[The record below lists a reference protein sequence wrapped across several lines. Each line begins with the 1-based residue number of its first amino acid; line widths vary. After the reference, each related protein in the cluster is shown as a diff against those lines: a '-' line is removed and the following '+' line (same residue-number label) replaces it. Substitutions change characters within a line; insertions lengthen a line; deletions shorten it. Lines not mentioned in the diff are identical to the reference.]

1 MSYLELMDL
10 MTLIMLQGSH
20 TRNLDL
26 LIKRQ
31 QRTLSIS
38 YVLMNYIVDLHSM
51 MDLMV
56 WIVLQDC
63 KMETPTVEI

>member
-56 WIVLQDC
+56 LIVLQDC